1 MLYISCNTN
10 SWIFCIQCAVGV
22 AITKKF
28 IVSCIHDF
36 HELYR
41 YDGKS
46 RQNHELNIH
55 SYIYEEQ
62 HPSSAS
68 FPVTEEEEREDE
80 DDMYSYQCNLMDH
93 GMLNVNFTDAIAEA
107 DGDRIMRSWKFL
119 LLHFFC

>member
-1 MLYISCNTN
+1 MISMN
-10 SWIFCIQCAVGV
+10 
-22 AITKKF
+22 
-28 IVSCIHDF
+28 
-36 HELYR
+36 YR

-119 LLHFFC
+119 LLHFFVDGNKSINYSLEAIYLQFQQ